1 MDNMM
6 QGYDVDAAVSQIGKA
21 VSRAAHVSPQE
32 AQAFVR
38 RAIEADLRYMHE
50 TGVLDDD
57 GLMGEEEY
65 DDDDAFETL
74 FARLTDGVEDDAE
87 IGRIAQMLD
96 SYMEAPARFHG
107 RRRTAGRLTP
117 HRRKRRWKKYV
128 FSKSMRRAR

>member
-21 VSRAAHVSPQE
+21 VSRAAHVSLQE

-38 RAIEADLRYMHE
+38 RAIDADLRYMHE

-96 SYMEAPARFHG
+96 SYMEAQQDFMEEG
-107 RRRTAGRLTP
+107 GLLGD
-117 HRRKRRWKKYV
+117 
-128 FSKSMRRAR
+128 

>member
-74 FARLTDGVEDDAE
+74 LARLTDGVEDDAE

-96 SYMEAPARFHG
+96 SYMEAQQDFMEEG
-107 RRRTAGRLTP
+107 GLLGD
-117 HRRKRRWKKYV
+117 
-128 FSKSMRRAR
+128 

>member
-65 DDDDAFETL
+65 DDDDAFEIL

-96 SYMEAPARFHG
+96 SYMEAQQDFMEEG
-107 RRRTAGRLTP
+107 GLLGD
-117 HRRKRRWKKYV
+117 
-128 FSKSMRRAR
+128 

>member
-74 FARLTDGVEDDAE
+74 FVRLTDGVEDDAE

-96 SYMEAPARFHG
+96 SYMEAQQDFMEEG
-107 RRRTAGRLTP
+107 GLLGD
-117 HRRKRRWKKYV
+117 
-128 FSKSMRRAR
+128 

>member
-21 VSRAAHVSPQE
+21 VSRAAHVSLQE

-38 RAIEADLRYMHE
+38 RAIDADLLYMHE

-96 SYMEAPARFHG
+96 SYMEAQQDFMEEG
-107 RRRTAGRLTP
+107 GLLGD
-117 HRRKRRWKKYV
+117 
-128 FSKSMRRAR
+128 

>member
-38 RAIEADLRYMHE
+38 RAIEADLRYMRE

-96 SYMEAPARFHG
+96 SYMEAQQDFMEEG
-107 RRRTAGRLTP
+107 GLLGD
-117 HRRKRRWKKYV
+117 
-128 FSKSMRRAR
+128 

>member
-96 SYMEAPARFHG
+96 SYMEAQQNFMEEG
-107 RRRTAGRLTP
+107 GLLGD
-117 HRRKRRWKKYV
+117 
-128 FSKSMRRAR
+128 

>member
-6 QGYDVDAAVSQIGKA
+6 QGYDVDTAVSQIGKA

-74 FARLTDGVEDDAE
+74 FARLTDGVEDDEE

-96 SYMEAPARFHG
+96 SYMEAQQDFMEEG
-107 RRRTAGRLTP
+107 GLLGD
-117 HRRKRRWKKYV
+117 
-128 FSKSMRRAR
+128 

>member
-1 MDNMM
+1 MGNMM

-38 RAIEADLRYMHE
+38 RAIDADLRYMHE

-74 FARLTDGVEDDAE
+74 FARLTDGVEDDEE

-96 SYMEAPARFHG
+96 SYMEAQQDFMEEG
-107 RRRTAGRLTP
+107 GLLGD
-117 HRRKRRWKKYV
+117 
-128 FSKSMRRAR
+128 

>member
-1 MDNMM
+1 M

-21 VSRAAHVSPQE
+21 VSRATHVSPQE

-74 FARLTDGVEDDAE
+74 FARMTDGVEDDAE

-96 SYMEAPARFHG
+96 SYMEAQQDFMEEG
-107 RRRTAGRLTP
+107 GLLGD
-117 HRRKRRWKKYV
+117 
-128 FSKSMRRAR
+128 

>member
-38 RAIEADLRYMHE
+38 RAIDADLRYMHE

-74 FARLTDGVEDDAE
+74 FTRLTDGVEDDEE

-96 SYMEAPARFHG
+96 SYMEAQQDFMEEG
-107 RRRTAGRLTP
+107 GLLGD
-117 HRRKRRWKKYV
+117 
-128 FSKSMRRAR
+128 

>member
-1 MDNMM
+1 MENRM

-96 SYMEAPARFHG
+96 SYMEAQQDFMEEG
-107 RRRTAGRLTP
+107 GLLGD
-117 HRRKRRWKKYV
+117 
-128 FSKSMRRAR
+128 

>member
-6 QGYDVDAAVSQIGKA
+6 QGYDVDAAVSKIGKA

-74 FARLTDGVEDDAE
+74 FARMTDGVEDDAE

-96 SYMEAPARFHG
+96 SYMEAQQDFMEEG
-107 RRRTAGRLTP
+107 GLLGD
-117 HRRKRRWKKYV
+117 
-128 FSKSMRRAR
+128 

>member
-32 AQAFVR
+32 AQVFVR

-96 SYMEAPARFHG
+96 SYMEAQQDFMEEG
-107 RRRTAGRLTP
+107 GLLGD
-117 HRRKRRWKKYV
+117 
-128 FSKSMRRAR
+128 

>member
-6 QGYDVDAAVSQIGKA
+6 QGYDVDAAISQIGKA

-50 TGVLDDD
+50 TGILDDD

-74 FARLTDGVEDDAE
+74 FARMTDGVEDDAE

-96 SYMEAPARFHG
+96 SYMEAQQDFMEEG
-107 RRRTAGRLTP
+107 GLLGD
-117 HRRKRRWKKYV
+117 
-128 FSKSMRRAR
+128 

>member
-65 DDDDAFETL
+65 DDDDEFETL

-96 SYMEAPARFHG
+96 SYMEAQQDFMEEG
-107 RRRTAGRLTP
+107 GLLGD
-117 HRRKRRWKKYV
+117 
-128 FSKSMRRAR
+128 

>member
-57 GLMGEEEY
+57 GLMGEAEY

-74 FARLTDGVEDDAE
+74 FARLTDGVEDDEE

-96 SYMEAPARFHG
+96 SYMEAQQDFMEEG
-107 RRRTAGRLTP
+107 GLLGD
-117 HRRKRRWKKYV
+117 
-128 FSKSMRRAR
+128 

>member
-96 SYMEAPARFHG
+96 SYMEAQQDFMEKG
-107 RRRTAGRLTP
+107 GLLGD
-117 HRRKRRWKKYV
+117 
-128 FSKSMRRAR
+128 

>member
-57 GLMGEEEY
+57 GLMGEAEY

-96 SYMEAPARFHG
+96 SYMEAQQDFMEEG
-107 RRRTAGRLTP
+107 GLLGD
-117 HRRKRRWKKYV
+117 
-128 FSKSMRRAR
+128 

>member
-1 MDNMM
+1 MNNMM

-96 SYMEAPARFHG
+96 SYMEAQQDFMEESG
-107 RRRTAGRLTP
+107 LTDD
-117 HRRKRRWKKYV
+117 
-128 FSKSMRRAR
+128 

>member
-57 GLMGEEEY
+57 GLMGEDEY

-74 FARLTDGVEDDAE
+74 FARLTDGVEDDE
-87 IGRIAQMLD
+87 KIGRIAQMLD
-96 SYMEAPARFHG
+96 SYMEAQQDFMEEG
-107 RRRTAGRLTP
+107 GLLGD
-117 HRRKRRWKKYV
+117 
-128 FSKSMRRAR
+128 

>member
-38 RAIEADLRYMHE
+38 RAIEVDLRYMHE

-74 FARLTDGVEDDAE
+74 FARLTDGVEDADL
-87 IGRIAQMLD
+87 GRIAQMRD
-96 SYMEAPARFHG
+96 SDMEAQQDFMEEG
-107 RRRTAGRLTP
+107 GLLGD
-117 HRRKRRWKKYV
+117 
-128 FSKSMRRAR
+128 

>member
-6 QGYDVDAAVSQIGKA
+6 QVYDEYADVSQNGKA

-38 RAIEADLRYMHE
+38 RAIDAELRYMHE

-96 SYMEAPARFHG
+96 SYMEAQQDFMEEG
-107 RRRTAGRLTP
+107 GLLGD
-117 HRRKRRWKKYV
+117 
-128 FSKSMRRAR
+128 

>member
-6 QGYDVDAAVSQIGKA
+6 QGYDVDAAISQIGKA

-74 FARLTDGVEDDAE
+74 FARMTDGVEDDAE

-96 SYMEAPARFHG
+96 SYMEAQQDFMEEG
-107 RRRTAGRLTP
+107 GLLGD
-117 HRRKRRWKKYV
+117 
-128 FSKSMRRAR
+128 

>member
-96 SYMEAPARFHG
+96 SYMEAQQDFMEEG
-107 RRRTAGRLTP
+107 GLLGN
-117 HRRKRRWKKYV
+117 
-128 FSKSMRRAR
+128 